1 MRKFLVLFSLV
12 VLGSCSAVSVVDSW
26 KNVDFSSY
34 KGDKIAVIARTSDN
48 VVRTRLE
55 KDMVSG
61 LDAAGFDAVGS
72 HTKLPSVTPGIK
84 LDKKQIAEIKQNIVN
99 KGYKLVM
106 MVVLKDKENYL
117 KTTSNN
123 SGYNYP
129 GYPGYYGAGFYR
141 GFGSYYGSLY
151 NYGYSTTTTEVAKKY
166 VIETVVYDLTKP
178 EGQSLVGVVTTDIDD
193 PTSFSKTASDFASKV
208 ISELLRK

>member
-1 MRKFLVLFSLV
+1 MKKFLVLFGLV
-12 VLGSCSAVSVVDSW
+12 ILGSCSAVSVVDSW
-26 KNVDFSSY
+26 KNVDFNSY
-34 KGDKIAVIARTSDN
+34 KGDKIAVLAKTSDN
-48 VVRTRLE
+48 VVRTRIE

-61 LDAAGFDAVGS
+61 LEAAGFEAVGS
-72 HTKLPSVTPGIK
+72 HSKLPSITPGLK
-84 LDKKQIAEIKQNIVN
+84 LDKKQIGMIKQNLLNNGV
-99 KGYKLVM
+99 KLAM

-129 GYPGYYGAGFYR
+129 GFPGYYGGGFYR

-166 VIETVVYDLTKP
+166 ILETVVYDLTKP
-178 EGQSLVGVVTTDIDD
+178 EGESLICVVTTDVDD